1 MEIKSSSWAF
11 RSGWL
16 LAKDL
21 KSEFR
26 TRYALNAI
34 LMFALTTLAVVSFS
48 FGASS
53 MSPRMAASLFW
64 LVIFFSSM
72 SGLAQVF
79 VKEEESRTVSTL
91 RMVATPGVVLCG
103 KFLYNLALL
112 LILEIVV
119 VPLFVILMSVPIPSL
134 WPFLLVLLAGSLGL
148 ASATTIIAAIISR
161 ARVKGALFA
170 VLSFPILLPLLIAA
184 IDGTYLSLRGEG
196 FPACW
201 SDLRLLVSYVVV
213 MFTASLLL
221 FDFVW
226 SE

>member
-1 MEIKSSSWAF
+1 MENKSSGWAVK
-11 RSGWL
+11 SAWL

-34 LMFALTTLAVVSFS
+34 FMFALTTLTVVSFS
-48 FGASS
+48 FGALNLNPKMTS
-53 MSPRMAASLFW
+53 SLFW

-79 VKEEESRTVSTL
+79 VKEEESRTVNLL
-91 RMVATPGVVLCG
+91 RLVADPLTVFLG
-103 KFLYNLALL
+103 KFLFNLVLL
-112 LILEIVV
+112 LLLEVV
-119 VPLFVILMSVPIPSL
+119 IVPLFVILMNLSILNL
-134 WPFLLVLLAGSLGL
+134 WLFFSILILGSLGL
-148 ASATTIIAAIISR
+148 ASATTIIAAIVSR

-170 VLSFPILLPLLIAA
+170 VLSFPILLPLLVAA
-184 IDGTYLSLRGEG
+184 IDGTWLSLKGDTFSAG
-196 FPACW
+196 W
-201 SDLRLLVSYVVV
+201 NDLRLLISYLVV
-213 MFTASLLL
+213 MLAASILL

>member
-1 MEIKSSSWAF
+1 MATKSSNWAF
-11 RSGWL
+11 RSAWL

-53 MSPRMAASLFW
+53 ISPKMAASLFW

-79 VKEEESRTVSTL
+79 VKEEESRTVNVL

-103 KFLYNLALL
+103 KLLYNLALL

-119 VPLFVILMSVPIPSL
+119 VPLFVVLMNVSILNLWAFLSV
-134 WPFLLVLLAGSLGL
+134 LVVGSLGL
-148 ASATTIIAAIISR
+148 ASATTMIAAIISR

-170 VLSFPILLPLLIAA
+170 VLSFPILLPLLVAA

-196 FPACW
+196 FSACW
-201 SDLRLLVSYVVV
+201 SDLRLLISYVVV

>member
-1 MEIKSSSWAF
+1 
-11 RSGWL
+11 
-16 LAKDL
+16 
-21 KSEFR
+21 
-26 TRYALNAI
+26 
-34 LMFALTTLAVVSFS
+34 
-48 FGASS
+48 
-53 MSPRMAASLFW
+53 
-64 LVIFFSSM
+64 M

>member
-1 MEIKSSSWAF
+1 MENRFSGWAVKSA
-11 RSGWL
+11 WL

-34 LMFALTTLAVVSFS
+34 FMFALTTLVVVSFS
-48 FGASS
+48 IGALNLN
-53 MSPRMAASLFW
+53 PRITSSLFW

-79 VKEEESRTVSTL
+79 VKEEESRTVNLL
-91 RMVATPGVVLCG
+91 RLVADPGTVFLG
-103 KFLYNLALL
+103 KFLFNLVLL
-112 LILEIVV
+112 LLLEIVI
-119 VPLFVILMSVPIPSL
+119 VPLFVILMNLSILNL
-134 WPFLLVLLAGSLGL
+134 WLFFSILLLGSLGL
-148 ASATTIIAAIISR
+148 ASATTIIAAIVSR

-170 VLSFPILLPLLIAA
+170 VLSFPILLPLLVAA
-184 IDGTYLSLRGEG
+184 IDGTWLSLKGETFSAG
-196 FPACW
+196 W
-201 SDLRLLVSYVVV
+201 NDLRLLISYLVV
-213 MFTASLLL
+213 MLAASILL

>member
-1 MEIKSSSWAF
+1 MATKSSSWAF
-11 RSGWL
+11 RSAWL

-53 MSPRMAASLFW
+53 MSPKMAASLFW

-79 VKEEESRTVSTL
+79 VKEEESRTVNTL

-119 VPLFVILMSVPIPSL
+119 VPLFVVLMSVPILNL
-134 WPFLLVLLAGSLGL
+134 WAFLSVLVAGSLGL

-184 IDGTYLSLRGEG
+184 IDGTYLSLRGES
-196 FPACW
+196 FSTCW

-213 MFTASLLL
+213 MFTASLLM

>member
-1 MEIKSSSWAF
+1 MATKSSSWAF
-11 RSGWL
+11 RSAWL
-16 LAKDL
+16 LAKDF

-34 LMFALTTLAVVSFS
+34 LMFALTALAVVSFS
-48 FGASS
+48 FGGSS
-53 MSPRMAASLFW
+53 MSPKMAASLFW

-79 VKEEESRTVSTL
+79 VKEEESRTVNVL
-91 RMVATPGVVLCG
+91 RMAAAPVVVLCG

-119 VPLFVILMSVPIPSL
+119 VPLFVVLMNVPILNL
-134 WPFLLVLLAGSLGL
+134 WLFLSVLLIGSLGL

-170 VLSFPILLPLLIAA
+170 VLSFPILLPLLVAA

-196 FPACW
+196 FSASW
-201 SDLRLLVSYVVV
+201 SDLRLLISYAVV